1 MRQSKLFTK
10 TKKEVPTDEMSK
22 NAELL
27 LRGGFI
33 HKEIAG
39 VYSYLPLGLSVLNKI
54 ENIIREEMNAIGG
67 QEVVMTALQNP
78 ELWKKTDRWDDQKVD
93 IWFKTKLKNDT
104 ELGLGFT
111 HEEPLTNIMKNYIS
125 SYRDLPCYVYQF
137 QTKFRNEIRAKSGV
151 MRTRE
156 FIMKDLYSF
165 SKDEKE
171 HNEFYEKSKEA
182 YKNIFKRAGIGH
194 LTYITFASG
203 GSFSKFSHEFQTVSA
218 TGEDTI
224 YINEENNIA
233 VNKEVCDDEVI
244 SSLGLEKNKLVEK
257 KAVEVG
263 NIFTLGTRFS
273 DALDLIYQTEKGD
286 KKPVFMGSYGIGPAR
301 LMGTVVE
308 VLADDKGIIWPESI
322 APFKVHLLSLGEEEN
337 VKKQAEYIYDTL
349 MKKNIEVLFDD
360 REGISPGEKFAE
372 ADLLGMP
379 YRVVISAR
387 SMKDNSIEIKKRN
400 EEKGQSVSLE
410 ELLKILKSET
420 SQ

>member
-67 QEVVMTALQNP
+67 QEIVMTALQNP

-151 MRTRE
+151 HSGV
-156 FIMKDLYSF
+156 Y
-165 SKDEKE
+165 DERPL
-171 HNEFYEKSKEA
+171 FV
-182 YKNIFKRAGIGH
+182 
-194 LTYITFASG
+194 
-203 GSFSKFSHEFQTVSA
+203 FQ
-218 TGEDTI
+218 
-224 YINEENNIA
+224 
-233 VNKEVCDDEVI
+233 
-244 SSLGLEKNKLVEK
+244 
-257 KAVEVG
+257 
-263 NIFTLGTRFS
+263 R
-273 DALDLIYQTEKGD
+273 
-286 KKPVFMGSYGIGPAR
+286 
-301 LMGTVVE
+301 
-308 VLADDKGIIWPESI
+308 
-322 APFKVHLLSLGEEEN
+322 
-337 VKKQAEYIYDTL
+337 
-349 MKKNIEVLFDD
+349 
-360 REGISPGEKFAE
+360 
-372 ADLLGMP
+372 
-379 YRVVISAR
+379 
-387 SMKDNSIEIKKRN
+387 
-400 EEKGQSVSLE
+400 
-410 ELLKILKSET
+410 
-420 SQ
+420 

>member
-273 DALDLIYQTEKGD
+273 DALDLTYQTEKGD

-301 LMGTVVE
+301 LMGAVVE

-322 APFKVHLLSLGEEEN
+322 APFKVHLLFLGEKEN
-337 VKKQAEYIYDTL
+337 VKKQAEHVYDTL

-387 SMKDNSIEIKKRN
+387 SMKDNGIEIKKRN
-400 EEKGQSVSLE
+400 EEKGQNISLD
-410 ELLKILKSET
+410 ELLKMLKS
-420 SQ
+420 Q